1 MISVA
6 RSVAEA
12 AQFGPSGVTIGNF
25 DGVHAG
31 HQHLFRELVQASQER
46 RVRPTVLT
54 FHPHPAAVVAP
65 ERAPR
70 LLTTGEER
78 CELMGAEG
86 IERVLILPFTMDVAR
101 LNPAEFVEQIL
112 VRTLGAKIV
121 LVGENFRFGHKQA
134 GDTRMLAEL
143 GQKYGF
149 ETRIVDAVKCRRRVV
164 SSSEV
169 RRAIEA
175 GNVALACRLLNRPYG
190 ISGEVVEGRGV
201 GSKQT
206 VPTLNLRTNAQ
217 ILPRNGVYITRTSGD
232 GRRWNS
238 ITNIGYRPTFG
249 DNDALSIETFLLE
262 PLSGEAPKTI
272 RVEFLRRVRDEKK
285 FEDADQLKAQILRDV
300 GRAQT
305 YFRRRKRFSMAVQ

>member
-1 MISVA
+1 MKIA

-31 HQHLFRELVQASQER
+31 HQHLFREVVQVSRER
-46 RVRPTVLT
+46 GVRPTVLT
-54 FHPHPAAVVAP
+54 FDPHPAAVVAP

-86 IERVLILPFTMDVAR
+86 IEQVLTLPFTMDVAR
-101 LNPAEFVEQIL
+101 LTPAEFVEQIL
-112 VRTLGAKIV
+112 VRTLGAKVV

-143 GQKYGF
+143 GKQYGF
-149 ETRIVDAVKCRRRVV
+149 ETRIVEAVKCRGRVV

-169 RRAIEA
+169 RRSIEA
-175 GNVALACRLLNRPYG
+175 GNVALACRLLNRPYA
-190 ISGEVVEGRGV
+190 ISGDVVQGRGV

-206 VPTLNLRTNAQ
+206 VPTLNLRTDAQ

-249 DNDALSIETFLLE
+249 DDGALSIETFLLE
-262 PLSGEAPKTI
+262 PLHGETPKRI
-272 RVEFLRRVRDEKK
+272 RVEFLRRVRDERK
-285 FEDADQLKAQILRDV
+285 FEDVDRLKAQILRDV
-300 GRAQT
+300 GRAQAF
-305 YFRRRKRFSMAVQ
+305 FRRWKRFSMAVQ